1 MAKNNRVNLLLTNP
15 TNEYW
20 CMLMQ
25 VIRRGGI
32 LAVTMMVAFGMIAVP
47 AAAGSDD
54 GISINPT
61 ENDEDNP
68 IEGVV
73 DGVVV
78 DVDADRDQVG
88 ANVST
93 GIGEGPIAV
102 DDSGSR
108 DPGLGG
114 VDVSVGPQG
123 GPAGEAGS
131 EGDLGL
137 GTDVGPLG
145 VNVSGDNSVSLTDQ
159 EGSVGGAINGS
170 LVGQKVGGGISCEFP
185 PEGESNPC
193 DTATESP
200 GGGSPL
206 PGDEVP
212 GLPEIGGDN
221 PLPIG
226 SLPGLPGLGA

>member
-1 MAKNNRVNLLLTNP
+1 MTLEA
-15 TNEYW
+15 
-20 CMLMQ
+20 
-25 VIRRGGI
+25 IRKGGV
-32 LAVTMMVAFGMIAVP
+32 LAVTVIVAFGMMAVP

-54 GISINPT
+54 GLSINPT
-61 ENDEDNP
+61 EDDEDNP
-68 IEGVV
+68 IEGIV

-88 ANVST
+88 LNVST

-114 VDVSVGPQG
+114 LDVSVGPQG
-123 GPAGEAGS
+123 GPAGETGS

-137 GTDVGPLG
+137 GADVGPLG
-145 VNVSGDNSVSLTDQ
+145 VNVSGNNSVSLTDQ
-159 EGSVGGAINGS
+159 ESSVGGATNIS
-170 LVGQKVGGGISCEFP
+170 LAGQKVGGGFSCELP
-185 PEGESNPC
+185 PEGASNPC
-193 DTATESP
+193 NTTTESP
-200 GGGSPL
+200 GGGGSPL

-212 GLPEIGGDN
+212 GLPDIGGDN